1 MRVRFQ
7 HRTRYRYERPAAL
20 GPHTIRLRPASHA
33 RAGILDYALDVKPAG
48 ELRWQ
53 QDPHG
58 NHIARLTYPAEV
70 LVQELEV
77 TVDAAVEIRPV
88 NPFDFF
94 VDDRC
99 QRVPFEYPD
108 GLATELAPFRAAP
121 VIGPRLRAFLDKLPA
136 TAYVTDFLS
145 TVVQEVKTAVSYIL
159 RDEPGVWTSEDTL
172 GHGRGSCRDSAQ
184 LLVDAF
190 RARGLAA
197 RFVSGYLI
205 QLTDEGNL
213 PDEQKGVDRD
223 VIDLHA
229 WCEVYVPGAGW
240 LGLDGTSGLFCNEGH
255 IPLAA
260 TVEPALAAPIDG
272 TAELAAIGFDF
283 EMNISRLGHEF
294 RPRVPYDDATWE
306 AMKEAG
312 AAADRLLE
320 SSGLALTMGGEP
332 TFTSRKHAREPEWNG
347 EALGPTKRIAGRQLA
362 VKLLAALGS
371 GGLMVERQGKH
382 YPGESL
388 PRWALELMWRK
399 DGEPVW
405 RDARLL
411 DLGEATAPSA
421 APAAAPSASPATT
434 TDALRATK
442 LLAAALG
449 LSAQAH
455 PAYEDPWIFLARE
468 ALLPDD
474 VDPLAVDLASA
485 EERRTLARV
494 LGRGLGSV
502 VGYALPLGWDELD
515 RGWVSAPWTFRRERL
530 FLLPGDSPLGLR
542 LPLDRL
548 GGAAPAPY
556 QRDVTTLDPAA
567 EPLLVRQPEQPGQPS
582 QPEQPEPPAPPI
594 LPEQQ
599 ALRTA
604 LCVEPRDGALWFFLP
619 PMPTAEAYLE
629 LVAAVERTAR
639 QLGRAVRLEGYGP
652 PSDPRLLRCQVT
664 PDPGVVEVNLPP
676 TASFAE
682 YTALLERVAACGVA
696 AGLTTEKFQ
705 LDGREVGSG
714 GGHHLTLGG
723 ATTAQSPW
731 LLRPHLLASLLRF
744 TQNHPSLSF
753 LFTGLFV
760 GPTSQ
765 APRLDEARDDALA
778 ELELALGHLERQ
790 SDRGAPPP
798 PWFVDRALR
807 NLLVDVAGNTH
818 RTEICIDKLYDPG
831 SLAGRQGLVEL
842 RAFEM
847 PPHERMAVA
856 QMLLVRSIAAAF
868 ADTPYRR
875 PLIRWG
881 TELHDRFML
890 PHFLWADFT
899 SVVDELAARG
909 VQLPLAAYAA
919 FVEHRFPLL
928 GTLTASD
935 VTLEL
940 RQALE
945 PWPVLG
951 EQATAGGT
959 SRYVDSSL
967 ERLEVKVDGLT
978 EGRHQV
984 LVNGLVLP
992 LRPTGRAAE
1001 RVGGVRFRAWQ
1012 APHCLHPQIGVH
1024 HPLRFDVIDT
1034 WARRSLGACA
1044 HHVWHPDGRAFD
1056 EPPLTAF
1063 EAAARR
1069 AQRFTTVGHL
1079 PYPVEPRPTT
1089 VEADRPFCLDLRRYD

>member
-20 GPHTIRLRPASHA
+20 GPHTIRLRPAAHA
-33 RAGILDYALDVKPAG
+33 RAAILDYALDVKPAG

-77 TVDAAVEIRPV
+77 TVDASVEIRPV

-108 GLATELAPFRAAP
+108 GLATELAPFRAAASEL
-121 VIGPRLRAFLDKLPA
+121 GPKLRAFLDQLPD

-145 TVVQEVKTAVSYIL
+145 TVVQEVKDAVRYVL
-159 RDEPGVWTSEDTL
+159 RNEPGVWTGEETL
-172 GHGRGSCRDSAQ
+172 GAGRGSCRDSAQ
-184 LLVDAF
+184 LLVETF

-240 LGLDGTSGLFCNEGH
+240 IGLDGTSGLFCNEGH

-260 TVEPALAAPIDG
+260 TVESALAAPIDG
-272 TAELAAIGFDF
+272 TSELAALGFDF
-283 EMNISRLGHEF
+283 EMNLSRLGHEF
-294 RPRVPYDDATWE
+294 RPRVPYDDATWA
-306 AMKEAG
+306 AMKHAG
-312 AAADRLLE
+312 DAADRLLTDA
-320 SSGLALTMGGEP
+320 GLALTMGGEP
-332 TFTSRKHAREPEWNG
+332 TFTSRQHAREPEWNG
-347 EALGPTKRIAGRQLA
+347 EALGATKKLAGRLLA
-362 VKLLAALGS
+362 VKLLTALGS
-371 GGLMVERQGKH
+371 GGLLVERQGKH

-388 PRWALELMWRK
+388 PRWAIELMWRK

-411 DLGEATAPSA
+411 ELGDGAPAAAAAPA
-421 APAAAPSASPATT
+421 APAAAPRSTTIATID
-434 TDALRATK
+434 DARRAIE
-442 LLAAALG
+442 LVCAALG
-449 LSAQAH
+449 LSAQAHPAH

-474 VDPLAVDLASA
+474 VDPLAVDLDSS

-494 LGRGLGSV
+494 LGRGLGRV
-502 VGYALPLGWDELD
+502 VGYALPLGRDELD
-515 RGWVSAPWTFRRERL
+515 RGWVSSPWTFRRDRL
-530 FLLPGDSPLGLR
+530 FLLPGDGPLGLR

-548 GGAAPAPY
+548 GGTAPPPY
-556 QRDVTTLDPAA
+556 QRDVTTLDPAQ
-567 EPLLVRQPEQPGQPS
+567 EPLLVRQLEGAPTPTPALA
-582 QPEQPEPPAPPI
+582 QPEV
-594 LPEQQ
+594 
-599 ALRTA
+599 LRTA

-619 PMPTAEAYLE
+619 PTPTAEAYLE
-629 LVAAVERTAR
+629 LIAAIERTAA

-682 YTALLERVAACGVA
+682 YTALLERVAECGVA

-731 LLRPHLLASLLRF
+731 LLRPRLLASLLRF

-765 APRLDEARDDALA
+765 APRLDEARHDALA
-778 ELELALGHLERQ
+778 ELELALGHLENE

-818 RTEICIDKLYDPG
+818 RTEICIDKLYDPAT
-831 SLAGRQGLVEL
+831 LAGRQGLVEL

-847 PPHERMAVA
+847 PPHERMAIA
-856 QMLLVRSIAAAF
+856 QMLLVRSIVAAF
-868 ADTPYRR
+868 ASAPYRR

-899 SVVDELAARG
+899 SVVDELASRG

-919 FVEHRFPLL
+919 FVDHRFPLL

-935 VTLEL
+935 ITLEL

-1001 RVGGVRFRAWQ
+1001 RVAGVRFRAWQ

-1024 HPLRFDVIDT
+1024 HPVRFDVIDT

-1069 AQRFTTVGHL
+1069 AQRFTAVGHL